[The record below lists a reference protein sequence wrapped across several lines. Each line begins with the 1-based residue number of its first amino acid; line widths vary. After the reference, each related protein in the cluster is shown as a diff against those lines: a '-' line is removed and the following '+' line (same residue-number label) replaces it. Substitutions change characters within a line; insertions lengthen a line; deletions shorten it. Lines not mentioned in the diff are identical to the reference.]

1 MTELLQAFFLV
12 NDDIMDSSKTRRG
25 QPCWYLQPKVGM
37 VAINDATMLYEAIY
51 ILLKKYFKDHPSYV
65 DLFELFHDIT
75 VKTMYGQ
82 ECDLL
87 TAPEDVVDLN
97 NFSMEKYLFIV
108 DKKTA
113 WYSFYLPVVLALY
126 YQKIATPLN
135 LEMSRKILI
144 EIGIYFQIQDDYLDA
159 FGKPEHIGKI
169 GTDILDNKCSW
180 LINKALGIVTPEQRK
195 ILEENYGQK
204 NPENEAV
211 VKKLY
216 DELKLKEIYEEKE
229 ERIVG
234 AIKELIESVDESEG
248 MKKDVFNVFLNK
260 IYKRTK

>member
-1 MTELLQAFFLV
+1 MSVPDTVSILQNSALDKAEYFKAATLGWMTELLQAFFLV

-113 WYSFYLPVVLALY
+113 WYVKPAIFVL
-126 YQKIATPLN
+126 
-135 LEMSRKILI
+135 
-144 EIGIYFQIQDDYLDA
+144 
-159 FGKPEHIGKI
+159 
-169 GTDILDNKCSW
+169 
-180 LINKALGIVTPEQRK
+180 
-195 ILEENYGQK
+195 
-204 NPENEAV
+204 
-211 VKKLY
+211 
-216 DELKLKEIYEEKE
+216 
-229 ERIVG
+229 
-234 AIKELIESVDESEG
+234 
-248 MKKDVFNVFLNK
+248 
-260 IYKRTK
+260 